1 VVIHKNT
8 GSRLGLRIAGGKDS
22 SCIPFGNPEEPGIFI
37 SRVIPGGAAARTERL
52 RIGDRI
58 LKINE
63 KDVSDWT
70 HPEVIRA
77 LCAAPA
83 PEVVLRV
90 RHDPPPPGLD
100 ELLIHRFVI
109 YSRYS
114 HVCKKISYCSVYM
127 TNGLI
132 FNILTIFL
140 GKKMNVMES
149 KLLVE

>member
-1 VVIHKNT
+1 MVIHKNT

-100 ELLIHRFVI
+100 ELLIHRFV
-109 YSRYS
+109 
-114 HVCKKISYCSVYM
+114 KISYCIVYM
-127 TNGLI
+127 TNGLM

-140 GKKMNVMES
+140 GEKMNVMGS